1 MFYGSMVALVTPLK
15 NDHVDVTR
23 LEDLV
28 KMHVK
33 AGTQAL
39 VVVGT
44 TGEGGTLSLDEQDLV
59 IKTVVRIARGHV
71 PVIAG
76 AYANSTALCIKYA
89 ANAMNCGADAILVM
103 TPAYIKPTQAGL
115 YEHYARIAQ
124 SVHLPIILYNVP
136 SRTACDLLPETV
148 ARLAL
153 FSNIIGIK
161 DATGDMQRLNDLLK
175 LTNNTID
182 VYSGDDPTAV
192 DWMLAGAKGVI
203 SVTANVA
210 PKSILEMCDAALS
223 GNNKLARLY
232 NSNLMPL
239 HELMFVET
247 NPIPVKWA
255 LHHMGLIEN
264 EIRLPLT
271 RLSASYQV
279 VMDNYLKHHINTVF

>member
-1 MFYGSMVALVTPLK
+1 MFHGSMVALVTPLK
-15 NDHVDVTR
+15 NDCVDVPR
-23 LEDLV
+23 LEALV
-28 KMHVK
+28 DIHLK

-39 VVVGT
+39 VVAGT
-44 TGEGGTLSLDEQDLV
+44 TGEAGTLSLDEQDLA
-59 IKTVVRIARGHV
+59 IKTVVKLARGHV
-71 PVIAG
+71 PIIAG
-76 AYANSTALCIKYA
+76 AYANSTSLCIKYA
-89 ANAMNCGADAILVM
+89 ENAMHCGADAILVM

-115 YEHYARIAQ
+115 YEHYARLAQ
-124 SVHLPIILYNVP
+124 AVHLPIILYNVP

-148 ARLAL
+148 ARLAV

-161 DATGDMQRLNDLLK
+161 DATGDMQRLTDLLQ

-192 DWMLAGAKGVI
+192 DWMLSGAKGVI

-210 PKSILEMCDAALS
+210 PNAMLAMCNAALS
-223 GNNKLARLY
+223 GNQLLARQY
-232 NSNLMPL
+232 NNNLMPL
-239 HELMFVET
+239 HKLMFVET

-271 RLSASYQV
+271 RLSVNYHAPMDDALKNHMLAV
-279 VMDNYLKHHINTVF
+279 V